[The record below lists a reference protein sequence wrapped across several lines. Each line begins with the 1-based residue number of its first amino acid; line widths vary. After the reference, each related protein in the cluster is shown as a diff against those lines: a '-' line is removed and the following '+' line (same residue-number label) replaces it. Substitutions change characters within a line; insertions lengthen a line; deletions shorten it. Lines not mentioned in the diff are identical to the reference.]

1 MSTASDDKRT
11 QILGAARRL
20 LVRRGFQ
27 DVVLDDVARAA
38 GVAKGTL
45 FLYFRNK
52 DKLFSAAFADLVDQ
66 LGATLDR
73 LIASEKKGR
82 PLLDE
87 TVRQVLAYFEHNQD
101 FMSLFGLGRFPGCG
115 DRSCERLMEK
125 FSANTAKMAAI
136 LKLSIGPGGSKRD
149 ELEFAAVALFG
160 LCRSANVHRLISRDH
175 RPLVSRAPEVVR
187 LFLRGMEGGT

>member
-1 MSTASDDKRT
+1 MSTATEDKRA

-52 DKLFSAAFADLVDQ
+52 DKLFSAAFADLVDR

-73 LIASEKKGR
+73 LIASGKTGR
-82 PLLDE
+82 PLLDD
-87 TVRQVLAYFEHNQD
+87 TVREVLSYFELNQD
-101 FMSLFGLGRFPGCG
+101 FMSHFGLGKFPGCG
-115 DRSCERLMEK
+115 DRSSERLMEK
-125 FSANTAKMAAI
+125 FSANTARMAAI
-136 LKLSIGPGGSKRD
+136 LKRSVESVAADQER
-149 ELEFAAVALFG
+149 LEFAAVALFG
-160 LCRSANVHRLISRDH
+160 LCRSANVYRLIRRDR
-175 RPLVSRAPEVVR
+175 RPLVSRASQVVR
-187 LFLRGMEGGT
+187 LFLRGVEGRP